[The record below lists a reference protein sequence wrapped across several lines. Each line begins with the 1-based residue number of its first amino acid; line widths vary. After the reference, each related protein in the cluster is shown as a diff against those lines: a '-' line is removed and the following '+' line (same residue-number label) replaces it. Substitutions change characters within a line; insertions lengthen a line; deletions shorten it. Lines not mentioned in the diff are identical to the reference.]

1 MTTIYY
7 TLGPNS
13 GSIIWAA
20 SEAFDELRGK
30 TYHLGHMEATA
41 IVQLKDLSTTAKI
54 LLSAVAGALIQH
66 LLDQGYPPT
75 KSSKPAVSKLNKPL
89 QTKNKPKTTQ
99 KPITFCLYW

>member
-41 IVQLKDLSTTAKI
+41 IVQLKDLFHHR
-54 LLSAVAGALIQH
+54 QN
-66 LLDQGYPPT
+66 P
-75 KSSKPAVSKLNKPL
+75 
-89 QTKNKPKTTQ
+89 
-99 KPITFCLYW
+99 TFCRRRRSDPTSPRSGLPADQIFQTGSFQVE